1 MTTYLDV
8 EDLIDIASVILGTP
22 PKVRDYGL
30 LASAA
35 ARPAASMFGQEAYP
49 DLAGKA
55 AALLHS
61 ICNNHALIDGNKR
74 LAWVAAVVFINLNSD
89 GPVPD
94 VDVDQAEAFMLAVAD
109 GSLTEVSAIAAELRR
124 LGMIGR

>member
-1 MTTYLDV
+1 MTVYLDA
-8 EDLIDIASVILGTP
+8 EDLFEIASVILGTP

-35 ARPAASMFGQEAYP
+35 ARPATSVFGQEAYP

-61 ICNNHALIDGNKR
+61 ICCNHPLIDGNKR
-74 LAWVAAVVFINLNSD
+74 LAWTAALVLISLNSAA
-89 GPVPD
+89 PVPD
-94 VDVDQAEAFMLAVAD
+94 VDVDRAEAFMLAVAN
-109 GSLTEVSAIAAELRR
+109 GSLTEIPVIAAELRR
-124 LGMIGR
+124 LGVTA

>member
-1 MTTYLDV
+1 VTDYLDA
-8 EDLIDIASVILGTP
+8 EDLVSIASIVLGTP

-35 ARPAASMFGQEAYP
+35 ARPATSVFGQEAYP

-61 ICNNHALIDGNKR
+61 ICGNHALVDGNKR
-74 LAWVAAVVFINLNSD
+74 LAWAAAVVFVGLNHES
-89 GPVPD
+89 PVPD
-94 VDVDQAEAFMLAVAD
+94 IDVDRAEVFMLAVAD
-109 GSLTEVSAIAAELRR
+109 GSLTEVSAIASGLRG
-124 LGMIGR
+124 LGVVD